1 MKKTLIPVVLLFLAL
16 SVNAQDYGTD
26 EAVVRSI
33 ADRIISSTQYGF
45 TDFTG
50 EKTWT
55 TAKEIPENTRVRFK
69 SEYLGWY
76 YVNGVIN
83 LAMVDLGKYL
93 NNDKYIDHCVN
104 QVYFGLDNY
113 KVFENRFKEGMR
125 TRGYPYRQIFDIREL
140 DDCGAMGASAIE
152 AYNRKPT
159 KELRE
164 YIDRVADHIM
174 NKQDRLD
181 DGTLVRKFPH
191 EMTLWADDL
200 YMSVPFLARMGN
212 LTSDKKYYDDAVKQV
227 LNFNK
232 YLWDQDKGL
241 YYHCWYSDLKRNGV
255 AHWGRCNGWIM
266 MANVQLLNFLPADYP
281 GREEIIKNLEK
292 QILGI
297 AKYQDGKGLWHQ
309 LLDKNDS
316 YEESS
321 CTSMF
326 TFCIAKAVNEGWID
340 RRYASIALAGWN
352 GLKAA
357 MITLDG
363 QLRDVCVG
371 TGIEDNLVFYYNR
384 PARLNDSH
392 GLGAVIEAGVEIM
405 KLKNTLNSD
414 R

>member
-1 MKKTLIPVVLLFLAL
+1 MKKKLIPVVLLFLAL
-16 SVNAQDYGTD
+16 SVKAQDYGTD
-26 EAVVRSI
+26 ESVVRSI
-33 ADRIISSTQYGF
+33 ADRIIYSTQYGF
-45 TDFTG
+45 TDFTD
-50 EKTWT
+50 EKTWA

-83 LAMVDLGKYL
+83 LAMIDLGKYL
-93 NNDKYIDHCVN
+93 NDDKYTGHCVN

-113 KVFENRFKEGMR
+113 KVFEKRFEEGMR

-212 LTSDKKYYDDAVKQV
+212 LTGDKKYYDDAVKQV
-227 LNFNK
+227 LNFNR

-281 GREEIIKNLEK
+281 GRKEIIKNLEN

-340 RRYASIALAGWN
+340 RRYASIALTGWD

-392 GLGAVIEAGVEIM
+392 GLGAVIEAGTEII
-405 KLKNTLNSD
+405 KLKKTFNSD